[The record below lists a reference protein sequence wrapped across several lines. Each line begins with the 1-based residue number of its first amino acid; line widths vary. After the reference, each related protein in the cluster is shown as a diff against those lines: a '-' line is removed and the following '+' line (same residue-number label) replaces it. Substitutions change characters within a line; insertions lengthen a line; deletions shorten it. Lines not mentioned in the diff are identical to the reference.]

1 MIANPPRAS
10 VGVSALPME
19 YLSEKIKKFPDTPGV
34 YFFLGAKKK
43 ILYIGKATSLRG
55 RVRSYVDGRILETR
69 GPLIAEMLKRA
80 KAITFQKTDSV
91 LEALILE
98 AHLIKKHQPPF
109 NTDEKDD
116 KSFNYVVLTKE
127 AFPRV
132 LVVRGKDLAE
142 KSAAKSYKPK
152 ATYGPFPQ
160 GTSLREAMKLVR
172 KMFPFRDACIPAPQ
186 HSVLKKNIKHRVFN
200 KPCFNAQI
208 GLCPGVCAGTVT
220 GEDYAK
226 TIRNIKF
233 FFEGKKKVLVRELK
247 RDMRAYAKRQEFE
260 KAAAARRTMFALNH
274 IQDVALLKRDIASA
288 RGLAAGYRIEAY
300 DVAHISGTG
309 TVGVFT
315 VVEDGRA
322 KKSEYRMF
330 RIRKAPKG
338 SDTDALKEMLERRL
352 GHEEWLL
359 PKLIVTDGG
368 VAQKNAAEAVLREAG
383 VGISVVS
390 VVKDERHRPREIL
403 GGGSVKHEREL
414 DILLANS
421 EAHRFAIAYHRR
433 IRGG

>member
-1 MIANPPRAS
+1 
-10 VGVSALPME
+10 ME
-19 YLSEKIKKFPDTPGV
+19 HLSEKIKKFPDTPGV

-43 ILYIGKATSLRG
+43 ILYIGKATSLRS
-55 RVRSYVDGRILETR
+55 RARSYFDGRILETR

-80 KAITFQKTDSV
+80 TAVTFEKTDSV

-98 AHLIKKHQPPF
+98 TYLIKKHQPPF

-116 KSFNYVVLTKE
+116 KSFNYVVITRE

-142 KSAAKSYKPK
+142 QFPK
-152 ATYGPFPQ
+152 KNIKHQFGPFPQ

-172 KMFPFRDACIPAPQ
+172 KIFPFRDTCTPAPQ
-186 HSVLKKNIKHRVFN
+186 HSVLKKNIKRRVFN

-208 GLCPGVCAGTVT
+208 GLCPGVCAGTLSKQ
-220 GEDYAK
+220 EYAK
-226 TIRNIKF
+226 TIRNIRF

-247 RDMRAYAKRQEFE
+247 RDMRAYARRQEFE
-260 KAAAARRTMFALNH
+260 KAAAARKTLYALNH
-274 IQDVALLKRDIASA
+274 IQDVALLKRDIISA
-288 RGLAAGYRIEAY
+288 QGLSTGYRIEAY

-322 KKSEYRMF
+322 NKSEYRMF

-338 SDTDALKEMLERRL
+338 SDTDALKEVLERRP
-352 GHEEWLL
+352 GHREKPL
-359 PKLIVTDGG
+359 PKNLLTPTLG
-368 VAQKNAAEAVLREAG
+368 VKE
-383 VGISVVS
+383 
-390 VVKDERHRPREIL
+390 K
-403 GGGSVKHEREL
+403 
-414 DILLANS
+414 
-421 EAHRFAIAYHRR
+421 Y
-433 IRGG
+433 